1 MQGSTLISRFIA
13 AFIIV
18 VASAAAYSQPN
29 TWSYRAHMLMPRT
42 SFGAATGPDGRIYA
56 IGGKIGFASRGFL
69 VTNTVEAYSP
79 STNSWTF
86 VASTPDLYDNV
97 RAVTGPDGKIYA
109 TNGSKLDAY
118 DTSTDT
124 WT

>member
-1 MQGSTLISRFIA
+1 
-13 AFIIV
+13 
-18 VASAAAYSQPN
+18 
-29 TWSYRAHMLMPRT
+29 MLLPRT
-42 SFGAATGPDGRIYA
+42 AFGAATGPDGRIYA
-56 IGGKIGFASRGFL
+56 IGGKIGFDSKGFL

-97 RAVTGPDGKIYA
+97 RAVTGSDGKIYA

-118 DTSTDT
+118 DTATDT
-124 WT
+124 WTQLAAPSRLIYPEAFCLGNDGRLYLIQGMDPF